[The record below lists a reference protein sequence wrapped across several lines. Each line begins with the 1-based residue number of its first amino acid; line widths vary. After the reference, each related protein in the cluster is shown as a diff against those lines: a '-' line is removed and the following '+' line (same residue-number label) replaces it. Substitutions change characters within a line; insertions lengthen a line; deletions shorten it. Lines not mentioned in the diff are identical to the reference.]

1 MELKPDKEAKDT
13 LKNALNQKRTFDE
26 SKQSSNVDGVQIDVP
41 SMRGSQARTR
51 MSISLEPKVKAK
63 LKRLAKKN
71 GYTKVSTF
79 LNDLIAKIQE

>member
-1 MELKPDKEAKDT
+1 MELKPDKEAKNT
-13 LKNALNQKRTFDE
+13 IKNALNQKRTFNE
-26 SKQSSNVDGVQIDVP
+26 SKNVSNFDNTQIDVP

-51 MSISLEPKVKAK
+51 MSISLEPKVKEK
-63 LKRLAKKN
+63 LKRIAKKN

>member
-1 MELKPDKEAKDT
+1 MELKPDKEAKNT
-13 LKNALNQKRTFDE
+13 IKNALNQKRTFNE
-26 SKQSSNVDGVQIDVP
+26 SKNVSNSDNTQIDVP

-51 MSISLEPKVKAK
+51 MSISLEPKVKEK
-63 LKRLAKKN
+63 LKRIAKKN